1 MEIDYSDYIAIT
13 DSNVISVTSEGIHY
27 VGGFIS
33 FFECAENYKEAH
45 GGSGK
50 CVGERYAD
58 DHPINIVFYTAPK
71 TTHIHF
77 LEQNGIKKIFFSRD
91 AYHRF
96 HKFQQQICN
105 FGFSTKDM
113 S

>member
-1 MEIDYSDYIAIT
+1 MKIDYSDYIAIT

-27 VGGFIS
+27 TDGFVS
-33 FFECAENYKEAH
+33 FLECAENYKEEH

-58 DHPINIVFYTAPK
+58 DQPINIVFYTAPK

-77 LEQNGIKKIFFSRD
+77 LEQSGIKKMFSKRT
-91 AYHRF
+91 AYRRF
-96 HKFQQQICN
+96 YEFQQQIN
-105 FGFSTKDM
+105 RFEFSTIDM
-113 S
+113 N

>member
-1 MEIDYSDYIAIT
+1 MKIDYSNYIAIT
-13 DSNVISVTSEGIHY
+13 DSNIISVTSEGIHY
-27 VGGFIS
+27 KGGFIS
-33 FFECAENYKEAH
+33 FLACAENYKEEH

-58 DHPINIVFYTAPK
+58 DEPRNIVFYTSPQ

-77 LEQNGIKKIFFSRD
+77 LEKRGIKKLFSKRT
-91 AYHRF
+91 AYRRF
-96 HKFQQQICN
+96 YELQQQIN
-105 FGFSTKDM
+105 KFGFSTMDM